1 MEKRTKI
8 ITLLIANLTP
18 AILNVLFYRQGYKAD
33 MLAVVLSP
41 ISIILNFIFS
51 AETKEM
57 IKWDALFAVATG
69 VGLQLNWWLY
79 ARNVLYDFEGQMVS
93 DLDFTIWFVVSMLF
107 FLGTLIFSFR
117 KHHKKKQ
124 AVIASVVLFFFLTA
138 CGIIVFLIVTISQ
151 DAADR
156 AVNLLPPAAAVRLY
170 PSPEGKK

>member
-18 AILNVLFYRQGYKAD
+18 AILNVLFYEQGYKAD
-33 MLAVVLSP
+33 MLAVLLSP
-41 ISIILNFIFS
+41 ISLILNCIFS
-51 AETKEM
+51 AGTKEM

-69 VGLQLNWWLY
+69 VGLRLSGQLY
-79 ARNVLYDFEGQMVS
+79 ARNVVYDFEGQMVS
-93 DLDFTIWFVVSMLF
+93 DLNFTIWFVVSMLF

-117 KHHKKKQ
+117 RHNKKTQ
-124 AVIASVVLFFFLTA
+124 AVITSVVLLLFIIA